1 MTTWLLASD
10 VGDPD
15 TWPEA
20 VAYIGLALCAL
31 AAYYVRCRYGGGNRG
46 E

>member
-1 MTTWLLASD
+1 MSDHLLVLASD

-20 VAYIGLALCAL
+20 VTYLGLGVCAVV
-31 AAYYVRCRYGGGNRG
+31 AYYVWARWGR
-46 E
+46 